1 MGRAGPPAWDVEGGG
16 ALRRMEPEERIREL
30 VRAGALVPGEELP
43 GEIDPLYLFAEL
55 PTLWVARRP
64 GAPSVLVYQGEVYR
78 VKDPRR
84 VIEALGLVRA

>member
-1 MGRAGPPAWDVEGGG
+1 
-16 ALRRMEPEERIREL
+16 LRRMEPEERIREL